1 MLIEMRKLQLTAI
14 LLAVLGAAALTACG
28 ADPITTE
35 NSLNA
40 ETTAVTDV
48 TETTAEEAEETTTE
62 AKKTTAA
69 EEKATEAAT
78 DVTETET
85 TTATEAAATTAEQA
99 QQTEAPATQAPQQTE
114 APATEAPKQEQHLFD
129 ALKIGGSPADY
140 VAAHP
145 ATPQRSDSCL
155 EGVDL
160 EYTYPDFVLV
170 TNENNGVEKVVM
182 IKITGAGIST
192 REGIHVGSKR
202 EDVKN
207 AYGAG
212 DSDDFISKTTA
223 DGLLE
228 IILSNGVVTEID
240 LSEA

>member
-14 LLAVLGAAALTACG
+14 LMAVLGAAALTACG
-28 ADPITTE
+28 ADPITTD
-35 NSLNA
+35 NSIA
-40 ETTAVTDV
+40 ETTAVTEV

-69 EEKATEAAT
+69 EEKATEAVT

-85 TTATEAAATTAEQA
+85 TTVTEAAATTAEQA

-114 APATEAPKQEQHLFD
+114 APATEAPKQEQHIFD
-129 ALKIGGSPADY
+129 ALKIGASPADY

-145 ATPQRSDSCL
+145 VTPRRSDSCL

-192 REGIHVGSKR
+192 REGIHVGSKL

-212 DSDDFISKTTA
+212 DSDSFISKTTA
-223 DGLLE
+223 DGYLE
-228 IILSNGVVTEID
+228 ISLTNGAVTEID
-240 LSEA
+240 LSKA

>member
-1 MLIEMRKLQLTAI
+1 MANTAKKKT
-14 LLAVLGAAALTACG
+14 VKAAAKTA
-28 ADPITTE
+28 AKK
-35 NSLNA
+35 
-40 ETTAVTDV
+40 TA
-48 TETTAEEAEETTTE
+48 

-85 TTATEAAATTAEQA
+85 TTVTEAAATTAEQA

-145 ATPQRSDSCL
+145 ATPRRSDSCL

-192 REGIHVGSKR
+192 REGIHVGSTM
-202 EDVKN
+202 EDVIK

-212 DSDDFISKTTA
+212 TGADYFSKVTA
-223 DGLLE
+223 DGLIEVFVQNGIVNE
-228 IILSNGVVTEID
+228 INLSAE
-240 LSEA
+240 